1 MVNSVLIRGEWG
13 GVGWWDG
20 VGWEDG
26 ERGRVGGWGEGESG
40 RMGRGGDWEDRES
53 GRWGGDKYNMNTT
66 FSDTNLWSEN
76 FC

>member
-20 VGWEDG
+20 VGWEDR
-26 ERGRVGGWGEGESG
+26 ERGRVGGWGEG
-40 RMGRGGDWEDRES
+40 ES

-76 FC
+76 FCRCLTERSK